1 MKKSI
6 VYLILL
12 LAVSTTPAKGWD
24 YINFDD
30 GGYHVIDYIT
40 PERSPIH
47 VDNDAPY
54 AGTTVEIVS
63 GGKIPLW
70 MQGYNESKILING
83 GSISQGLDAL
93 DNCRVEFISGSIGQ
107 DLYAFHRSRVDIS
120 EGSIGKHYFGVD
132 ASVSNIANCTIGG
145 DIRTNDIAVLDI
157 FDGSIGDRI
166 IANGNAQI
174 TFYGGDIGGD
184 IFSGLARNG
193 RWDINII
200 TFVGVD
206 FAINGNPVNYGDLAS
221 DYAVPGTEPFWGD
234 SCMTGV
240 ITGTLANGDT
250 LNNTFYL
257 VDDADITFITAPE
270 PVIEV
275 AVDIKPGSCP
285 NPLNVRS
292 KGVLP
297 VAILGTEDF
306 DVKAIDVAS
315 IRLAGVGPDRS
326 GYEDL
331 AAPVS
336 DTNDCDRITD
346 GPDGF
351 PDLILKFETQ
361 RIVEAI
367 GDVNNGDEV
376 QLELIGVLFNETPIE
391 GADYILIRGR
401 HKPINPADINKDG
414 VVNAADF
421 AIFTQNWLQSS
432 IVDD

>member
-1 MKKSI
+1 
-6 VYLILL
+6 
-12 LAVSTTPAKGWD
+12 
-24 YINFDD
+24 
-30 GGYHVIDYIT
+30 
-40 PERSPIH
+40 
-47 VDNDAPY
+47 
-54 AGTTVEIVS
+54 
-63 GGKIPLW
+63 
-70 MQGYNESKILING
+70 
-83 GSISQGLDAL
+83 
-93 DNCRVEFISGSIGQ
+93 
-107 DLYAFHRSRVDIS
+107 
-120 EGSIGKHYFGVD
+120 
-132 ASVSNIANCTIGG
+132 VSNITNCTIGG
-145 DIRTNDIAVLDI
+145 DIRANDIAVLDI

-166 IANGNAQI
+166 ISNGNAQV

-193 RWDINII
+193 RWDISII
-200 TFVGVD
+200 TFVGAD
-206 FAINGNPVNYGDLAS
+206 FAINGNPVNFGDLAS
-221 DYAVPGTEPFWGD
+221 DYAIPGTEPFWGD

-257 VDDADITFITAPE
+257 VEDADITFITAPE
-270 PVIEV
+270 PAIEV

-297 VAILGTEDF
+297 VAVLGTKDF

-315 IRLAGVGPDRS
+315 IRLAGIGPDRS
-326 GYEDL
+326 SYEDV

-351 PDLILKFETQ
+351 LDLTLKFETQ
-361 RIVEAI
+361 RIVEAV
-367 GDVNNGDEV
+367 GDVNDGDQV
-376 QLELIGVLFNETPIE
+376 QLELIGVLFDETPIE
-391 GADYILIRGR
+391 GADCILIRGR
-401 HKPINPADINKDG
+401 YKPLNPADINKDG